1 MADTDKELLYA
12 LRAMSVLLGTGV
24 GLESAMKH
32 VSDADYGEIS
42 VIFGQVLRESAEGGG
57 YLSDSLRKT
66 MERTTSEGFKKA
78 LNAMILGST
87 GEINLVESLEKLAE
101 KETRNR
107 QVAIEKY
114 IERIS
119 GITEIYLIMG
129 ILVPIM
135 LVAMSFV
142 NELSES
148 SKEGGFPIPELLPES
163 MITPLLIGMLVV
175 LAVMVILTKLGEP
188 KV

>member
-1 MADTDKELLYA
+1 MGSVDQELLYA
-12 LRAMSVLLGTGV
+12 LRAMSVLLSTGV

-32 VSDADYGEIS
+32 VADTEYGEIS
-42 VIFGQVLRESAEGGG
+42 NIFGQTLRESAEGGG
-57 YLSDSLRKT
+57 YLSDSLQKAR
-66 MERTTSEGFKKA
+66 ERTNSEGLKKA

-114 IERIS
+114 IES
-119 GITEIYLIMG
+119 LGSMTEAYLILG

-135 LVAMSFV
+135 IVAIAFV
-142 NELSES
+142 DKLTEQAQFGEAMLTEGSRLAILMGVLSIL
-148 SKEGGFPIPELLPES
+148 G
-163 MITPLLIGMLVV
+163 
-175 LAVMVILTKLGEP
+175 VIVIVTKVREP

>member
-1 MADTDKELLYA
+1 MADADKELLYA

-32 VSDADYGEIS
+32 VADADYGEIS
-42 VIFGQVLRESAEGGG
+42 AIFGQVLRESTEGGG
-57 YLSDSLRKT
+57 YLSDSLRKA
-66 MERTTSEGFKKA
+66 MQRTRSEGLKKA
-78 LNAMILGST
+78 FNAMILGSS

-114 IERIS
+114 IEKIS

-148 SKEGGFPIPELLPES
+148 AEGFEIPELMPKA
-163 MITPLLIGMLVV
+163 MVTPLLIGMLVV
-175 LAVMVILTKLGEP
+175 LAVMVIFTKLGEP